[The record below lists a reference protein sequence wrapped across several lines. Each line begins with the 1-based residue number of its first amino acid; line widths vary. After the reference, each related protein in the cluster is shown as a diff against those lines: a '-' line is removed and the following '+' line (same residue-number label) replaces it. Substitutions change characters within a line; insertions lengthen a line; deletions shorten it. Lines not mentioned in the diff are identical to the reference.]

1 MLNLSIFFYY
11 LIHIKLF
18 YIDFILF
25 MKKMEKALDEN

>member
-18 YIDFILF
+18 YIDFILY
-25 MKKMEKALDEN
+25 EKNGKGFR